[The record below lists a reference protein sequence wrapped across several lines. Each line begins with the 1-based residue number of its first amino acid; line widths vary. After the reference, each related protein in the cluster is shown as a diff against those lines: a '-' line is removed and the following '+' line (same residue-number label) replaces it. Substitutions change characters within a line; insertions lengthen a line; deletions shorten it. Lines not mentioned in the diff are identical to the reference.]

1 MLNSLPNR
9 SLNRAS
15 YSLLT
20 LLLVRLVTTMFYSAI
35 SFLSLYLFNY
45 LLILLLCFLLVNSS
59 STPTKIGN
67 GYRLI
72 SIEETPDGGI
82 GGLLQVKQRNKIYGP
97 DIPLLQLYAKH
108 ETQDRL
114 RVHITDAEKQR
125 WEMPYNLLPREQ
137 APALKQTKGSS
148 RKNLKTVREYS
159 GSELIFSYIA
169 DPFSFSVKRK
179 SNGQTLFNSSSDG
192 SDSFGVMVFKDQ
204 YLEISTQLPNYASL
218 YGLGENTQPHGIK
231 LLPGDP
237 YTLYTTDIS
246 AINLN
251 ADLYGSHPVYMDL
264 RNVKGQ
270 AYAHAVLL
278 LNSNGMDVF
287 YRGTSL
293 TYKIIGGVFDFYFFS
308 GPSPL
313 AVVDQYTS
321 LIGRPAAMPYWAFGF
336 HQCRWGYH
344 NLSVVEDVVENY
356 KRAQIPLDV
365 IWNDDDHMDGHKD
378 FTLNPNNY
386 PRPKLLAFLEKIHSI
401 GMKYIVIIDPGIGVN
416 SSYGVY
422 QRGIVNDV
430 FIKYQGEPYLAQ
442 VWPGAVNFPDFLNP
456 KTVEWWGDEIRR
468 FHELVPVDGLWIDM
482 NEASNFCSGL
492 CKIPKDKQ
500 CPSGTGPGWVCCL
513 DCKNITKTRWDDPP
527 YKINASGLQ
536 VPIGYKTIA
545 TSAVHYNGVLEYD
558 AHSIYGFSQAIA
570 THKALQGLE
579 GKRPFI
585 LSRSTYVGSGKY
597 AAHWTGDNKGT
608 WEDLKYSIS
617 NMINFG
623 IFGVPMVGSDIC
635 GFYPAPTEELCNRWI
650 EVGAFYPFS
659 RDHANYYSPRQEL
672 YQWDSVAQSARNA
685 LGMRYKILPHLYT
698 LNYEAH
704 TTGAPIA
711 RPLFFSFPD
720 YSECYGLS
728 TQFLLGSSLMI
739 SPVLEQGKTQVKALF
754 PPGSWY
760 SMFNMTQIIT
770 SQGGQYVTLDAPLHV
785 VNVHLYQNSILPM
798 QQGGLISKE
807 ARMTPFTLL
816 VTFPAGASNGKAAG
830 KLFLDDDELQEM
842 KLASG
847 SATYVDFYATV
858 SQGTVKLWSE
868 VQESKFALDK
878 GWKIGKVTVLGLV
891 GSGAPSSLEVEG
903 KPVTGASNIE
913 LSSLEQKYIT
923 NLEVDDEKK
932 RSMVVEVDGL
942 EIPVG
947 KNFTMSWKMGSAVE
961 H

>member
-1 MLNSLPNR
+1 MLPSSTCLASLF
-9 SLNRAS
+9 
-15 YSLLT
+15 
-20 LLLVRLVTTMFYSAI
+20 LV
-35 SFLSLYLFNY
+35 
-45 LLILLLCFLLVNSS
+45 LILCSNGVSS
-59 STPTKIGN
+59 SSSKSSKPIKIGK

-72 SIEETPDGGI
+72 AVEETPDGGI
-82 GGLLQVKQRNKIYGP
+82 LGHLQVKQKNNIYGP
-97 DIPLLQLYAKH
+97 DIPLLQLYVKH

-125 WEMPYNLLPREQ
+125 WEVPYNLLPREQ
-137 APALKQTKGSS
+137 PPALKQTIGRS
-148 RKNLKTVREYS
+148 RKNPLTVQEYS
-159 GSELIFSYIA
+159 SSELIFSYTA
-169 DPFSFSVKRK
+169 DPFSFAVKRK
-179 SNGQTLFNSSSDG
+179 SNGQTLFNSSSDE
-192 SDSFGVMVFKDQ
+192 SDPFSQLVFKDQ
-204 YLEISTQLPNYASL
+204 YLEISTKLPKDASL

-231 LLPGDP
+231 LYPGDP

-264 RNVKGQ
+264 RNVNGQ
-270 AYAHAVLL
+270 AFAHSVLL

-293 TYKIIGGVFDFYFFS
+293 TYKIIGGVLDFYFFA
-308 GPSPL
+308 GPTPL
-313 AVVDQYTS
+313 AVVDQYTQ
-321 LIGRPAAMPYWAFGF
+321 LIGRPAAMPYWSFGF

-356 KRAQIPLDV
+356 KKAQIPLDV

-386 PRPKLLAFLEKIHSI
+386 PRPKLLAFLDKIHSI

-416 SSYGVY
+416 STYGVY
-422 QRGIVNDV
+422 QRGIANDV
-430 FIKYQGEPYLAQ
+430 FIKYEGKPYLAQ

-492 CKIPKDKQ
+492 CTIPKGKQ

-536 VPIGYKTIA
+536 VPVGYKTIA

-558 AHSIYGFSQAIA
+558 AHSLYGFSQAIA
-570 THKALQGLE
+570 THKALQGLQ

-597 AAHWTGDNKGT
+597 AAHWTGDNQGT
-608 WEDLKYSIS
+608 WNDLKYSIS
-617 NMINFG
+617 TMLNFG

-635 GFYPAPTEELCNRWI
+635 GFYPQPTEELCNRWI
-650 EVGAFYPFS
+650 ELGAFYPFS

-672 YQWDSVAQSARNA
+672 YQWNSVAESARNA
-685 LGMRYKILPHLYT
+685 LGMRYKLLPYLYT

-704 TTGAPIA
+704 VSGAPIA
-711 RPLFFSFPD
+711 RPLFFSFPT

-728 TQFLLGSSLMI
+728 TQFLLGRSVMV
-739 SPVLEQGKTQVKALF
+739 SPVLEQGKSEVKALF

-760 SMFNMTQIIT
+760 SLFDMSKTIT
-770 SQGGQYVTLDAPLHV
+770 SKEGQYVTLDAPLHV
-785 VNVHLYQNSILPM
+785 VNVHLYQNTILPM
-798 QQGGLISKE
+798 QQGGLISKQ
-807 ARMTPFTLL
+807 ARMTPFTLI
-816 VTFPAGASNGKAAG
+816 VAFPAGASSAEATGN
-830 KLFLDDDELQEM
+830 LYLDDDELPEM
-842 KLASG
+842 KLGSG
-847 SATYVDFYATV
+847 YSTYVDLYATANE
-858 SQGTVKLWSE
+858 GTVKVWSK
-868 VQESKFALDK
+868 VQEGKFALEK
-878 GWKIGKVTVLGLV
+878 GWVIDKITVLGLS
-891 GSGAPSSLEVEG
+891 GSGEPSALEVNG
-903 KPVTGASNIE
+903 KPVTGASNIAVT
-913 LSSLEQKYIT
+913 SSEHEHLEAA
-923 NLEVDDEKK
+923 EVGDEKK
-932 RSMVVEVDGL
+932 KSMMVEVQGL
-942 EIPVG
+942 GIPVG
-947 KNFTMSWKMGSAVE
+947 KDFTMSWKMGVSG
-961 H
+961 